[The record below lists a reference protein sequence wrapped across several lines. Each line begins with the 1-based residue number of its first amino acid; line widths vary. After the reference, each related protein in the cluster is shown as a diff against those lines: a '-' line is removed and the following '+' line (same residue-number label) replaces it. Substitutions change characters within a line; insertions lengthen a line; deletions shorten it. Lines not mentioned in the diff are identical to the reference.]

1 MILKINYKT
10 IILTAFFAITIFF
23 IYSISYAFESP
34 VSFDPESYDYDFE
47 EVELNTTRTAKVSIS
62 NASISKQTVVLKKF
76 AFQNGSYFRFSK
88 DIPPDGIEVLYG
100 KTVGVEI
107 KFAPTILGS
116 VTDILVIGTGKDP
129 TPFNPN
135 PNIAAVNLSGTGISK
150 TDITINEIL
159 YFFDSSVASGSLIGN
174 GGSET
179 DDHLLAYAQK
189 RKQNGNENKS
199 AENKLHT
206 LRTMLMSAGK
216 LIESEDLDGA
226 CRQLTSISKKC
237 DGKDRPPDF
246 VLGAAKPNPVPQ
258 LEKMI
263 GTLSKSLDCE

>member
-1 MILKINYKT
+1 MILKRNFKT
-10 IILTAFFAITIFF
+10 IIFTAFFAITIFF

-47 EVELNTTRTAKVSIS
+47 EVELNTTSTAMVSIS
-62 NASISKQTVVLKKF
+62 TSSSSNVVLTKF
-76 AFQNGSYFRFSK
+76 WFRNGSYFK
-88 DIPPDGIEVLYG
+88 LITDIPPDGIVVSGEAVG
-100 KTVGVEI
+100 AVGVEI
-107 KFAPTILGS
+107 AFTPTILGS
-116 VTDILVIGTGKDP
+116 VTDILYIGTEDA
-129 TPFNPN
+129 TPLNPY
-135 PNIAAVNLSGTGISK
+135 IAAVNLSGTGISK

-189 RKQNGNENKS
+189 KKQNGNEGKS

-246 VLGAAKPNPVPQ
+246 ALGAAEPDPVPQ
-258 LEKMI
+258 LENMI
-263 GTLSKSLDCE
+263 GKLSKSLECK

>member
-47 EVELNTTRTAKVSIS
+47 EIELNTTRTAMVSIKNVSIS
-62 NASISKQTVVLKKF
+62 KETVVLKKF
-76 AFQNGSYFRFSK
+76 EFRNGSYFKLIK
-88 DIPPDGIEVLYG
+88 DIPPDGIKVLYDE
-100 KTVGVEI
+100 TVGVEI
-107 KFAPTILGS
+107 TFTPTILGS
-116 VTDILVIGTGKDP
+116 VTDILSIGTGKEP
-129 TPFNPN
+129 TPSNPN
-135 PNIAAVNLSGTGISK
+135 PNIAEVNLSGTGISK

-159 YFFDSSVASGSLIGN
+159 CFFDSSVASGSLIGN

-189 RKQNGNENKS
+189 KKQNGNEGKS

-246 VLGAAKPNPVPQ
+246 VLGAAEPDPVPQ
-258 LEKMI
+258 LENMI
-263 GTLSKSLDCE
+263 GKLSKSLECK